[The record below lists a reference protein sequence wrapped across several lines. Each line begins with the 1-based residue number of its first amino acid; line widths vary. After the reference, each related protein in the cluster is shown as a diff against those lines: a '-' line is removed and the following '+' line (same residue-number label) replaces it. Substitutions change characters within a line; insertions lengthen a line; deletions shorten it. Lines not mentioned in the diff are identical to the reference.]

1 VNDQVSAATDW
12 ESCAKFTVSNATPLP
27 TFGISIDID
36 AVELFNATV
45 KFEPVNCN
53 VPAVPN
59 IVLPLCT
66 CTPLPSAI
74 IPLNP
79 LPSPTNVPLKEPVN
93 EFIVVPSNWEDEE
106 TIPAGLSAIL
116 FQVVWVILPL
126 STYLSS

>member
-1 VNDQVSAATDW
+1 MNDQVCAATDC
-12 ESCAKFTVSNATPLP
+12 ECCAKFTVSKAIPLP

-45 KFEPVNCN
+45 KFEPVNLI
-53 VPAVPN
+53 VPAVPKV
-59 IVLPLCT
+59 VLPLCI

-93 EFIVVPSNWEDEE
+93 EFIVVPFN
-106 TIPAGLSAIL
+106 
-116 FQVVWVILPL
+116 
-126 STYLSS
+126 